1 MYKLYY
7 IYTHHEDVI
16 LPQATWAVAAPL
28 AAWRGDEAAALCR
41 GQWGATSSAVG
52 RVYAESWVMELVPSG
67 KHTKNYGK
75 SHFLMGKLTISMAMF
90 NSYVKLPEGN

>member
-52 RVYAESWVMELVPSG
+52 RVYAESWVMELV
-67 KHTKNYGK
+67 T
-75 SHFLMGKLTISMAMF
+75 LW
-90 NSYVKLPEGN
+90 